1 MPSGNEALNPMTEM
15 AQKSSDQ
22 EPNAKIRQSGG
33 FEVNMGAEALEF
45 RHITAGLTSKTSGD
59 LTAEPKRPAGLHGPA
74 TGPGLLSN
82 HVVTSMYTAWSF
94 APKFLVKSFSRVAN
108 CYFLM
113 ICVLQTFP
121 SVSITHGKPTTV
133 VPLMFILT
141 IAAMKE
147 INEDLA
153 RHRADDEENNTMTR
167 VLGSDG
173 KYSSEPIPKKWSDVK
188 VGDIVEVRN
197 REPIPADI
205 VLLET
210 SHPEGQCQIM
220 TANLDG
226 ETNLKTMVAHKDMVS
241 DSCDKS
247 VMGGY
252 GGEIVCELPNNRL
265 LNFEGT
271 YTRPDGEKVS
281 LGPKNVL
288 LRGVV
293 LRQTEWARGIVA
305 YTGKETKIQMNA
317 AEPPNKVSSVMKLS
331 NDLTKLMFVVDICFC
346 LMAACVNASI
356 LGTENAKNSC
366 YLWGNCDYIV
376 AMDPDAA
383 NNKIP
388 DSTDSLLIFFTHI
401 LIFTNF
407 IPISL
412 LVTIDMV
419 KLGQARMLE
428 FDLDM
433 YHEIKDHSGEIAEI
447 PLSVKRSDLNEE
459 LGQVR
464 HIFSDKTGTL
474 TCNIMDFRKCSING
488 NSYGLGTTA
497 IGLSFLKRNNK
508 PIPAVPPKPA
518 DEPDTPNVNFI
529 DPAFSKIMKD
539 PSHPE
544 YKFCCEF
551 FLSLALN
558 HDVLPEEN
566 KTGEV
571 VYSASS
577 PDEAALVYAAKHFG
591 FFFKGT
597 ENGGKMVIGK
607 KSPDGSEEDVTY
619 EVLNFLEFNSDRKR
633 SSVILKEPGTGKIFL
648 FCKGA
653 DNVMKKR
660 MTARQRPDDLMKKT
674 EAHLNQYVDDGLRTL
689 LVGKTYVENSFYET
703 WKKKFAAAENSLQ
716 DRDAKRMEV
725 MDLIEKDFQ
734 LMGVTAIEDKLQDG
748 VGDALTNFR
757 GANIKVWM
765 LTGDKVDTAIN
776 IGYSCSLLDTG
787 MTLLRACG
795 EDNEMDLDHDKVPT
809 EPAIMKKIDELL
821 AVAREGDNEKALVVD
836 TAALSAIML
845 YSKEMELNEVCKLCK
860 SVICARVTP
869 RQKASIVDMVRYADP
884 NVVTLSIGD
893 GANDVPM
900 IQTAHIGVGIHGL
913 EGRQAVN
920 NSDYAIGQFRFLRKL
935 LLVHGRWNYR
945 RTCKVCLYMF
955 YKNVCYVVPQFLF
968 GLYCMM
974 SGQPIYHDF
983 IYQMYNTMYTATP
996 IVIYGIMDRDVDKNT
1011 ALKNPWLYFD
1021 GQANTFMSRS
1031 IFFKWVAEGIVH
1043 ASVCFFVPVALYQYG
1058 IFDGQGYNLDL
1069 FTGIGTFTNML
1080 AVIVASGRL
1089 YCETGYFNYPHLYIA
1104 RGGCASVFFEG
1115 MVSFTGS
1122 GCTWQLISF
1131 GLWWAMLK
1139 MISDFG
1145 TKGIMGTY
1153 FFEVGG
1159 TFPTL
1164 AHDYGLYMVMIWG
1177 MAFVV
1182 LWSFCLIL
1190 GQDLFGTQLRANI
1203 AMRMKREEEKLQ
1215 RVEGG
1220 GVNVDG
1226 MLGDD
1231 NNI

>member
-1 MPSGNEALNPMTEM
+1 MSESNLSPMHDTEM
-15 AQKSSDQ
+15 TTPTGGAGASEKGF
-22 EPNAKIRQSGG
+22 SGG
-33 FEVNMGAEALEF
+33 LQVSTTGMDLRHVFAGA
-45 RHITAGLTSKTSGD
+45 TQKTMSS
-59 LTAEPKRPAGLHGPA
+59 LSAEPKREAGLHGPA

-82 HVVTSMYTAWSF
+82 HVVTSMYTTLNF
-94 APKFLVKSFSRVAN
+94 LPKFLVKSFSRVAN

-113 ICVLQTFP
+113 ICILQTFP
-121 SVSITHGKPTTV
+121 AVSITHGKPTTV
-133 VPLMFILT
+133 VPLTFILFV
-141 IAAMKE
+141 AACKE

-153 RHRADDEENNTMTR
+153 RHRADDEENNTQTR
-167 VLGSDG
+167 VIASGG
-173 KYSSEPIPKKWSDVK
+173 VYNETPKETKWSDVK
-188 VGDIVEVRN
+188 VGDVIEVRN
-197 REPIPADI
+197 REPIPCDI
-205 VLLET
+205 ILLET

-226 ETNLKTMVAHKDMVS
+226 ETNLKTMVANADMMVADRS
-241 DSCDKS
+241 N
-247 VMGGY
+247 MGGY
-252 GGEIVCELPNNRL
+252 AGEIVCELPNNRL

-293 LRQTEWARGIVA
+293 LRQTDWVRGIAV

-317 AEPPNKVSSVMKLS
+317 AEPPNKVSSVMKMS
-331 NDLTKLMFVVDICFC
+331 NDLTKIMFLVDICFC
-346 LMAACVNASI
+346 FMAAVVNATI
-356 LGTENAKNSC
+356 LSTDEAKNSC
-366 YLWGNCDYIV
+366 YLWGNCEYMTEDY
-376 AMDPDAA
+376 AS
-383 NNKIP
+383 NKMP
-388 DSTDSLLIFFTHI
+388 SGSDSVLIFFTHI

-419 KLGQARMLE
+419 KLGQAKMLE
-428 FDLDM
+428 FDLEM
-433 YHEIKDHSGEIAEI
+433 YHEIKDHAGDVAEI
-447 PLSVKRSDLNEE
+447 PMSVKRSDLNEE

-474 TCNIMDFRKCSING
+474 TCNMMDFRKCSIAG
-488 NSYGLGTTA
+488 KSYGLGTTA
-497 IGLSFLKRNNK
+497 IGLSFLKRNNMQ
-508 PIPAVPPKPA
+508 IPVVPPKPA
-518 DEPDTPNVNFI
+518 DDPDTPHVNFI
-529 DPAFSKIMKD
+529 DPEFSKIMKD

-544 YKFCCEF
+544 YRAACDF

-558 HDVLPEEN
+558 HDVLPEAN
-566 KTGEV
+566 KAGEV

-591 FFFKGT
+591 FFFKRT
-597 ENGGKMVIGK
+597 ETGGKLVVGK
-607 KSPDGSEEDVTY
+607 RGAGGQETDEVY

-633 SSVILKEPGTGKIFL
+633 SSVILREPGTGKIVL
-648 FCKGA
+648 YCKGA

-660 MTARQRPDDLMKKT
+660 LAAKQRPDDLMKKT
-674 EAHLNQYVDDGLRTL
+674 EEHLNQFVDDGLRTL
-689 LVGKTYVENSFYET
+689 LVGKTYIDESFYT
-703 WKKKFAAAENSLQ
+703 SWKKKFTDAENSLEN
-716 DRDAKRMEV
+716 RDEKRMAV
-725 MDLIEKDFQ
+725 MELIEKDLQ

-748 VGDALTNFR
+748 VGDALTSFR

-795 EDNEMDLDHDKVPT
+795 EDGEMEVDHDKIPT
-809 EPAIMKKIDELL
+809 DAAITRKISELL
-821 AVAREGDNEKALVVD
+821 AQAREGDNEKALVVD
-836 TAALSAIML
+836 TSALSAIMQ
-845 YSKEMELNEVCKLCK
+845 YRKEKDLNEVCKLCK

-869 RQKASIVDMVRYADP
+869 RQKASIVDMVRFADP
-884 NVVTLSIGD
+884 GVVTLSIGD

-996 IVIYGIMDRDVDKNT
+996 IVIYGILDRDVTKEV
-1011 ALKNPWLYFD
+1011 ALANPWLYFD
-1021 GQANTFMSRS
+1021 GQANQFMSRK
-1031 IFFKWVAEGIVH
+1031 IFMKWVGEGIAH
-1043 ASVCFFVPVALYQYG
+1043 ASTCFWVPVFCYKYG
-1058 IFDGQGYNLDL
+1058 IFDAQGLNLDL

-1080 AVIVASGRL
+1080 AVVVASGRL
-1089 YCETGYFNYPHLYIA
+1089 YCETGYFNYPHPYIA
-1104 RGGCASVFFEG
+1104 RGSCASQFFEG
-1115 MVSFTGS
+1115 MVSWTGS

-1131 GLWWAMLK
+1131 ALWWAMLK

-1145 TKGIMGTY
+1145 VDGVMGTY

-1159 TFPTL
+1159 SFPVL
-1164 AHDYGLYMVMIWG
+1164 AQDLGLYMVMIWG
-1177 MAFVV
+1177 MVFVFA
-1182 LWSFCLIL
+1182 WSFSLIL
-1190 GQDLFGTQLRANI
+1190 AQDLFGTQLRANV
-1203 AMRMKREEEKLQ
+1203 ANRMEAEKARIQ
-1215 RVEGG
+1215 RDNGG
-1220 GVNVDG
+1220 GAKVNG
-1226 MLGDD
+1226 MLTDEDD
-1231 NNI
+1231 EDFAKV

>member
-1 MPSGNEALNPMTEM
+1 MPIGSESLNPMVTELSQQQTNP
-15 AQKSSDQ
+15 AVNKPRPS
-22 EPNAKIRQSGG
+22 NSGG
-33 FEVNMGAEALEF
+33 LEVSMDQDNLQF
-45 RHITAGLTSKTSGD
+45 RHIAAGATGKTSAD
-59 LTAEPKRPAGLHGPA
+59 LSAEPKRAGGLHGPA

-82 HVVTSMYTAWSF
+82 HVVTSMYTAVNF
-94 APKFLVKSFSRVAN
+94 LPKFLIKSFSRVAN

-113 ICVLQTFP
+113 ICVLQCFP
-121 SVSITHGKPTTV
+121 AVSITHGKPTTV

-153 RHRADDEENNTMTR
+153 RHKADDEENNTMTR
-167 VLGSDG
+167 VLGSNG
-173 KYSSEPIPKKWSDVK
+173 RYSEEPQDTKWSDVK
-188 VGDIVEVRN
+188 VGDIIEVRN
-197 REPIPADI
+197 REPLPADL

-226 ETNLKTMVAHKDMVS
+226 ETNLKTMMAHKDMV
-241 DSCDKS
+241 DKS
-247 VMGGY
+247 GDKTHMGGY

-293 LRQTEWARGIVA
+293 LRQTKWVRGIVA

-346 LMAACVNASI
+346 FMAACVNATI
-356 LGTENAKNSC
+356 LGTDAAKGAC
-366 YLWGNCDYIV
+366 YLWGNCDYMGEG
-376 AMDPDAA
+376 ASERS
-383 NNKIP
+383 IP
-388 DSTDSLLIFFTHI
+388 DTSDSVLIFFTHI

-412 LVTIDMV
+412 LVTIDMC

-428 FDLDM
+428 FDLEM
-433 YHEIKDHSGEIAEI
+433 YHQIKDHSGEINEI
-447 PLSVKRSDLNEE
+447 PMSVKRSDLNEE

-497 IGLSFLKRNNK
+497 IGMSFLKRNNK
-508 PIPAVPPKPA
+508 PIPVVPDKPA
-518 DEPDTPNVNFI
+518 EEPDTSNVNFI
-529 DPAFSKIMKD
+529 DPSFSKIMKD
-539 PSHPE
+539 KSHPE
-544 YKFCCEF
+544 YKNCCEF

-558 HDVLPEEN
+558 HDVLPEESKN
-566 KTGEV
+566 GEV

-591 FFFKGT
+591 FFFKRT
-597 ENGGKMVIGK
+597 ESGGKMVIGK
-607 KSPDGSEEDVTY
+607 KGVDGSENEVVY

-633 SSVILKEPGTGKIFL
+633 SSVILRDPETNNILL

-660 MTARQRPDDLMKKT
+660 MAAKQRPDDLMRKT

-689 LVGKTYVENSFYET
+689 LVGKTCVEESFYKT
-703 WKKKFAAAENSLQ
+703 WKQKFADAENSLQ
-716 DRDAKRMEV
+716 DRDTKRMEV
-725 MDLIEKDFQ
+725 MELIEKDLQ

-748 VGDALTNFR
+748 VGEALFDFR
-757 GANIKVWM
+757 RANIKVWM

-795 EDNEMDLDHDKVPT
+795 EDNLMELDYDKVPT
-809 EPAIMKKIDELL
+809 EAAIMAKIDELL
-821 AVAREGDNEKALVVD
+821 ALAKEGDDEKALVVD
-836 TAALSAIML
+836 TSALSAIMK
-845 YSKEMELNEVCKLCK
+845 YHKEIELNEVCKLCK

-869 RQKASIVDMVRYADP
+869 RQKASIVDMVRFADP
-884 NVVTLSIGD
+884 GVVTLSIGD

-900 IQTAHIGVGIHGL
+900 IQTAHIGIGIHGL

-968 GLYCMM
+968 GLFCMM

-996 IVIYGIMDRDVDKNT
+996 IVIYGILDRDVDKNT

-1021 GQANTFMSRS
+1021 GQANAFISKPIFM
-1031 IFFKWVAEGIVH
+1031 KWVGEGIVH
-1043 ASVCFFVPVALYQYG
+1043 ASVCFFVPVLLYKYG

-1069 FTGIGTFTNML
+1069 FTGIGTLTNML
-1080 AVIVASGRL
+1080 AVIIASGRL
-1089 YCETGYFNYPHLYIA
+1089 YCETGYFNYPHYYKA
-1104 RGGCASVFFEG
+1104 QGSCGAQFFEG
-1115 MVSFTGS
+1115 MVSWTGS

-1145 TKGIMGTY
+1145 TEGIMGTY

-1164 AHDYGLYMVMIWG
+1164 AHDCGMYMVMIWG
-1177 MAFVV
+1177 IAFVV

-1190 GQDLFGTQLRANI
+1190 GQDLFGTQLRANV
-1203 AMRMKREEEKLQ
+1203 AMRMEREEQKKQ
-1215 RVEGG
+1215 KVGGDG